1 MAFEFSHASTL
12 LANVDYALATGC
24 RSIVIGTT
32 GWAAEPALADQLQA
46 RLRESGA
53 RAVVA
58 PTFSLGAVLFA
69 ELAVEA
75 ARLFGRFEE
84 YDPYVF
90 EWHRR
95 NKADRPSGTAL
106 AIADRLIP
114 HLPAK
119 RRARLAEGP
128 GAPDRD
134 TLEVVALR
142 AGASPGM
149 HVVGFDAPGESIELR
164 VTARDRSAYVAGALL
179 AADRLIAEPWR
190 RAGITPFDQL
200 VRDLVSQPIDSTAEP
215 ARSPGRRLTTD
226 HPRPKRTKGTS
237 DDPNHHHSHPARRL
251 HRPGHAVPARRLA
264 GRGRLPRA
272 GLVAG
277 PGRHR
282 RPGALR
288 HDRRIADPQRR

>member
-1 MAFEFSHASTL
+1 MRVLITGTGNMGRAIRAALEERGDQVVGFVGRPGPDRAPRPDPRTLGTPDITFEFSHAATL
-12 LANVDYALATGC
+12 LANVDYALTAGC

-32 GWAAEPALADQLQA
+32 GWAAEPGLADQLQA
-46 RLRESGA
+46 RLRDSNT

-119 RRARLAEGP
+119 RRARLADGP

-179 AADRLIAEPWR
+179 AADRLMAEPWR
-190 RAGITPFDQL
+190 AAGITPFDQL
-200 VRDLVSQPIDSTAEP
+200 VRDLVSAPIDSTAEP
-215 ARSPGRRLTTD
+215 IA
-226 HPRPKRTKGTS
+226 
-237 DDPNHHHSHPARRL
+237 
-251 HRPGHAVPARRLA
+251 AVA
-264 GRGRLPRA
+264 
-272 GLVAG
+272 
-277 PGRHR
+277 
-282 RPGALR
+282 
-288 HDRRIADPQRR
+288 